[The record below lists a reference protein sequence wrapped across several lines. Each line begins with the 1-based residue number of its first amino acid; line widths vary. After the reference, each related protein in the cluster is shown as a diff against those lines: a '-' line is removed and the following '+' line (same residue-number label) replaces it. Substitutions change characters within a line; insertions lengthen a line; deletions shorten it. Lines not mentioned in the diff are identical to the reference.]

1 MIIKLNTAKIY
12 IINLNIYMR
21 NIVKTKG
28 SKRKWGIPLSET
40 LKMLKWDVQPLTEE
54 EKKKIHKV
62 AEYKNK
68 DNLILRMWI

>member
-1 MIIKLNTAKIY
+1 MTTTTKS
-12 IINLNIYMR
+12 
-21 NIVKTKG
+21 KG
-28 SKRKWGIPLSET
+28 SKRTWWIPLSET
-40 LKMLKWDVQPLTEE
+40 LEMLKWDVQPLTKE